1 MKKGLH
7 TFFILAFVLCINLN
21 AQTGEDKF
29 LHLLLRN
36 GLETNLLLKEHPSIT
51 FFDDSMKIASKD
63 LYAIA
68 KRADIRTIT
77 FATDIDTCIV
87 HREVKEGRYYRIKGL
102 TGNYV
107 DASQTRSNE
116 TLTLSP
122 INNSNI
128 KGTIFYFDNSSFL
141 SYVTG
146 TYIGENG
153 MLKNIGQAGN
163 RWTVEVS
170 QNFSDKFMIQDTNN
184 TLLSDNGSERV
195 CASTGKGTFNE
206 LFTIEEITELPVSIG
221 EVKYATLYAP
231 VALEIAEGVTAYTA
245 TINADWVEL
254 NEITD
259 GIIPA
264 YTGVVL
270 YAENAGAYSFPITTS
285 DKSVS
290 SDLNGSVPATYYTE
304 PGTYYALAIVDGEV
318 GFYKD
323 KFMNSRFQNNSH
335 KAFIYIP
342 TASNIAHYS
351 FRFNDGTTGIIDMNT
366 TNVNTGIYDIQGRK
380 INNIVMPGVYIVN
393 GEKVLINR

>member
-128 KGTIFYFDNSSFL
+128 N
-141 SYVTG
+141 
-146 TYIGENG
+146 
-153 MLKNIGQAGN
+153 
-163 RWTVEVS
+163 EV
-170 QNFSDKFMIQDTNN
+170 N
-184 TLLSDNGSERV
+184 
-195 CASTGKGTFNE
+195 
-206 LFTIEEITELPVSIG
+206 P
-221 EVKYATLYAP
+221 
-231 VALEIAEGVTAYTA
+231 
-245 TINADWVEL
+245 
-254 NEITD
+254 
-259 GIIPA
+259 
-264 YTGVVL
+264 
-270 YAENAGAYSFPITTS
+270 
-285 DKSVS
+285 KS
-290 SDLNGSVPATYYTE
+290 
-304 PGTYYALAIVDGEV
+304 
-318 GFYKD
+318 
-323 KFMNSRFQNNSH
+323 
-335 KAFIYIP
+335 
-342 TASNIAHYS
+342 
-351 FRFNDGTTGIIDMNT
+351 
-366 TNVNTGIYDIQGRK
+366 
-380 INNIVMPGVYIVN
+380 
-393 GEKVLINR
+393 

>member
-1 MKKGLH
+1 MKKRTLYI
-7 TFFILAFVLCINLN
+7 FILAFVLCSNLN
-21 AQTGEDKF
+21 AQTGEDKY
-29 LHLLLRN
+29 LHLQLRN
-36 GLETNLLLKEHPSIT
+36 GLETNLLLKEHPSIR

-77 FATDIDTCIV
+77 FVTDVDTCIV

-107 DASQTRSNE
+107 DASQTRSND
-116 TLTLSP
+116 TLTLSL
-122 INNSNI
+122 IDNSNI
-128 KGTIFYFDNSSFL
+128 KGTVFYFDNSSFL

-146 TYIGENG
+146 TYFGESGKLN
-153 MLKNIGQAGN
+153 NIGQAGS
-163 RWTVEVS
+163 RYTVEVS
-170 QNFSDKFMIQDTNN
+170 QNFSDKFMIKGTNS
-184 TLLSDNGSERV
+184 TLLSDNGSQKV
-195 CASTGKGTFNE
+195 CTSTGEGTFNE
-206 LFTIEEITELPVSIG
+206 LFTIEEIAELPVSIG
-221 EVKYATLYAP
+221 QEKWATLYAP
-231 VALEIAEGVTAYTA
+231 IALEIAEGVTAYTA

-270 YAENAGAYSFPITTS
+270 YAENTGTYQFPITATE
-285 DKSVS
+285 KSVS

-304 PGTYYALAIVDGEV
+304 YGTYYALACVDGEV

-335 KAFIYIP
+335 KAFIYMP
-342 TASNIAHYS
+342 LTSNITHYS
-351 FRFNDGTTGIIDMNT
+351 FRFDDGTTGIIDVNAE
-366 TNVNTGIYDIQGRK
+366 NANTGIYDIHGRK
-380 INNIVMPGVYIVN
+380 INNIIMPGMYIVN
-393 GEKVLINR
+393 GEKKVVR